1 MATKAKWYVV
11 WRGLKPGVY
20 TSWADVQAQI
30 EGFKGAAYKSFLSEK
45 DAMEAFRAG
54 PAFLNPA
61 SRSNAGKAQKP
72 SGPFVVV
79 DASSL
84 GVPGPTEYQGFLM
97 PDKQNLFSN
106 HIGLATNNI
115 GEFLGIVH
123 ALALLKNQNSPLPI
137 YSDSMTAL
145 SWVRN
150 RKVKSELKRDAK
162 TENAWRL
169 VDRALIWLAE
179 NPKHNP
185 VYKWETEA
193 WGENPADY
201 GRK

>member
-1 MATKAKWYVV
+1 
-11 WRGLKPGVY
+11 
-20 TSWADVQAQI
+20 
-30 EGFKGAAYKSFLSEK
+30 
-45 DAMEAFRAG
+45 
-54 PAFLNPA
+54 
-61 SRSNAGKAQKP
+61 
-72 SGPFVVV
+72 
-79 DASSL
+79 
-84 GVPGPTEYQGFLM
+84 
-97 PDKQNLFSN
+97 
-106 HIGLATNNI
+106 
-115 GEFLGIVH
+115 
-123 ALALLKNQNSPLPI
+123 
-137 YSDSMTAL
+137 MTAL